1 MSVHSVVRN
10 ICNSLVVFDSSI
22 AFFLERVDGTFLT
35 YFFEKIFINLA
46 GGVGASMD
54 VYIWSNSSGLM
65 RIKLSLMSCW
75 SDDDETG
82 VGRGGGG
89 RRGEQQGR
97 RRVLRCVDL
106 LPMTWVGPVD
116 ADSRPP
122 PGVVIITCVVFFV
135 FLFLFFETCLQS

>member
-1 MSVHSVVRN
+1 MYTT
-10 ICNSLVVFDSSI
+10 L
-22 AFFLERVDGTFLT
+22 LG
-35 YFFEKIFINLA
+35 EKKIIILA

-54 VYIWSNSSGLM
+54 VFIWSNSSGLM

-122 PGVVIITCVVFFV
+122 PGVVTITCVVSFCFF
-135 FLFLFFETCLQS
+135 F